1 MDERFLYDHQLKALS
16 EMHNGCILCGGTGSG
31 KSRTSIAYYYLL
43 NGGEFKDGLEWGLPY
58 TELTRKPIT
67 LVIIT
72 TAKKR
77 DDHDWDKELSA
88 FWLHPDKDLCHYDV
102 DITVDSWNNIKKYKN
117 VRNAFFIFDEQRV
130 VGSGM
135 WVKSFLEIAR
145 NNQWVLLS
153 ATPGDT
159 WTDYIPVFVANGFY
173 RNKTEFNSNH
183 VVFNPY
189 IKYPV
194 IDRYFNMD
202 RLERLRSRVLIPM
215 DFERHT
221 IQHHEKVFIDFDRE
235 QYKFITK
242 SRWNIFEGKPL
253 KNASE
258 FCYCLRKLVNS
269 HPSRIE
275 AVLKLAAE
283 HPRLIV
289 FYNYDYELEILR
301 EAFHASDHTV
311 GEWNGHKHQPVP
323 DTIKWIYLVQYNA
336 GSEGWNC
343 VSTDTLVFFSQNYSY
358 KVVTQATGRIDRMN
372 TPYVDLYYY
381 HLLTNSG
388 LDLAIGKALTEKRKF
403 NEKGF
408 SDLK

>member
-1 MDERFLYDHQLKALS
+1 MDEQFLYDHQLNALS
-16 EMHNGCILCGGTGSG
+16 KMHNGCILCGGTGSG

-43 NGGEFKDGLEWGLPY
+43 NGGEFKEDLEWGLPY
-58 TELTRKPIT
+58 TELTKNPMR

-102 DITVDSWNNIKKYKN
+102 DIMVDSWNNIKKYKD
-117 VRNAFFIFDEQRV
+117 VKNAFFIFDEQRV

-135 WVKSFLEIAR
+135 WVKSFLDITR
-145 NNQWVLLS
+145 NNQWILLS

-159 WTDYIPVFVANGFY
+159 WTDYIPVFVANGYY

-194 IDRYFNMD
+194 VDRYFNMD
-202 RLERLRSRVLIPM
+202 RLERLRSRILIPM

-221 IQHHEKVFIDFDRE
+221 VQHHEKIFVDFDRE

-258 FCYCLRKLVNS
+258 FCYCLRKMVNS
-269 HPSRIE
+269 HPSRI
-275 AVLKLAAE
+275 AALLKLAE
-283 HPRLIV
+283 DHPRIIV
-289 FYNYDYELEILR
+289 FYNYDYELDILR
-301 EAFHASDHTV
+301 DAFQNSDHMV

-323 DTIKWIYLVQYNA
+323 DSSKWVYLVQYNA

-388 LDLAIGKALTEKRKF
+388 LDLAISKALTEKRKF

>member
-1 MDERFLYDHQLKALS
+1 MDEQFLYDHQLKALS

-43 NGGEFKDGLEWGLPY
+43 NGGEFKEGLEWGLPY
-58 TELTRKPIT
+58 TELSRKPIT

-77 DDHDWDKELSA
+77 DDHDWDEELSA
-88 FWLHPDKDLCHYDV
+88 FWLHPDKDICHYDV

-301 EAFHASDHTV
+301 AAFSTSDHVV

-323 DTIKWIYLVQYNA
+323 DTIRWIYLVQYNA

-372 TPYVDLYYY
+372 TPYIDLYYY

>member
-1 MDERFLYDHQLKALS
+1 MDEQFLYDHQLNALS
-16 EMHNGCILCGGTGSG
+16 KMHNGCILCGGTGSG

-43 NGGEFKDGLEWGLPY
+43 NGGEFKEDLEWGLPY
-58 TELTRKPIT
+58 TELTKNPMR

-88 FWLHPDKDLCHYDV
+88 FWLHPNKDLCHYDV
-102 DITVDSWNNIKKYKN
+102 DIMVDSWNNIKKYKD
-117 VRNAFFIFDEQRV
+117 VKNAFFIFDEQRV

-135 WVKSFLEIAR
+135 WVKSFLDITR
-145 NNQWVLLS
+145 NNQWILLS

-159 WTDYIPVFVANGFY
+159 WTDYIPVFVANGYY

-194 IDRYFNMD
+194 VDRYFNMD
-202 RLERLRSRVLIPM
+202 RLERLRSRILIPM

-221 IQHHEKVFIDFDRE
+221 VQHHEKIFVDFDRE

-258 FCYCLRKLVNS
+258 FCYCLRKMVNS
-269 HPSRIE
+269 HPSRIAALLE
-275 AVLKLAAE
+275 LAE
-283 HPRLIV
+283 DHPRIIV
-289 FYNYDYELEILR
+289 FYNYDYELDILR
-301 EAFHASDHTV
+301 DAFQNSDHAV

-323 DTIKWIYLVQYNA
+323 DSNKWVYLVQYNA

-388 LDLAIGKALTEKRKF
+388 LDLAISKALTEKRKF